1 MQCCPRASRKLCTG
15 KKSFSVLTYYSWDSI
30 SQVKTLPNIN
40 LEAQDNNAQEQ
51 IQFNLVLIL
60 LGQHCAGK
68 SLCTV
73 VQQGAPEEIAQEKI
87 IFNVVLILLKQHCTG
102 KNLRNLR
109 GSRQHCTWKNS
120 FQCRLNNI
128 TLWQFL
134 FWSINFFNNDWLL
147 QIPCEHSTNFPYNA
161 QELPQ
166 ANIEQ
171 KDKIVQTTQRLCSTL
186 LDEFWQKIAWNI

>member
-1 MQCCPRASRKLCTG
+1 MLSKSLQKTLHRE
-15 KKSFSVLTYYSWDSI
+15 KSFSVLSYYSWDSI
-30 SQVKTLPNIN
+30 AQVKTLPNIN
-40 LEAQDNNAQEQ
+40 LEAHDNNAQEQ

-109 GSRQHCTWKNS
+109 GFRQHCT
-120 FQCRLNNI
+120 
-128 TLWQFL
+128 
-134 FWSINFFNNDWLL
+134 
-147 QIPCEHSTNFPYNA
+147 
-161 QELPQ
+161 
-166 ANIEQ
+166 
-171 KDKIVQTTQRLCSTL
+171 
-186 LDEFWQKIAWNI
+186 